1 MNSRISRKTQKQMF
15 LLLSGGH
22 ICAPNDGHQRGV
34 NIQSVINLCKTS
46 FFYFNML
53 SCLYM
58 NYRTDLILG
67 EAFCILASFISQI
80 LDFLGIDWFAISCL
94 MAWQWKQR
102 IAVAFACLNFSLIL
116 SLKEIPSGKCDS
128 CTCILQMNLPIKR
141 FHYIFNKPQY
151 VSHKGSCQWTMCCFH
166 DLYFA

>member
-22 ICAPNDGHQRGV
+22 ICENQPLHQRGV

-46 FFYFNML
+46 LFYFNML

-67 EAFCILASFISQI
+67 EAFCILASFISEI
-80 LDFLGIDWFAISCL
+80 LDFLGIDWFAI
-94 MAWQWKQR
+94 
-102 IAVAFACLNFSLIL
+102 
-116 SLKEIPSGKCDS
+116 
-128 CTCILQMNLPIKR
+128 
-141 FHYIFNKPQY
+141 
-151 VSHKGSCQWTMCCFH
+151 
-166 DLYFA
+166 